1 MEIVSMLLAFVA
13 GLFSI
18 LSPCVLP
25 LVPIVLGAAV
35 AEHKLGPVALA
46 VGLAL
51 SFTAIGMFIATIG
64 YTIGLDGDVFRSVA
78 AVLLVLVGAVLVV
91 PQWQSHFAFAAGPV
105 SNWTEQRF
113 GGVRSHGLW
122 GQFGVG
128 GLLGAIWS
136 PCVGPTLGAATVLA
150 SQGKELGH
158 VAMTM
163 FSFGVGSALPLL
175 LLGMLSRE
183 TLVRWRGQ
191 MMSFGKSGKMLLGG
205 VLLFSGL
212 LILLRLDKALEGW
225 LLQVLPQ
232 SMLDFVVR
240 F

>member
-51 SFTAIGMFIATIG
+51 SFTAIGMFIATVG

-78 AVLLVLVGAVLVV
+78 AVLLVLVGGVLVV

-212 LILLRLDKALEGW
+212 LTLLRLDKALEYW
-225 LLQVLPQ
+225 LLQILPHSVLD
-232 SMLDFVVR
+232 LAAR